1 MLIDSKVLVVNTFK
15 LTFIFSQ
22 RVGVVADLYQF
33 PNLSTES
40 VMIPSVPNPKRE
52 SAISGSFTV

>member
-22 RVGVVADLYQF
+22 GVGVVADLYQF

-40 VMIPSVPNPKRE
+40 VMTPSVPSAIRE